1 MNFQAAIF
9 DLDGTLINSL
19 EDLADSANAMLAS
32 YGFPTHPLD
41 PYRYFVGNGSRKL
54 IERCLPKEKA
64 TDPDFVE
71 EALQRYK
78 EIYAHHT
85 EDKTRPYVGILSALQ
100 MLQQQGIPMGI
111 CTNKHQSAADEIV
124 AHMFP
129 AGLFQA
135 VVGDRPGLP
144 RKPNPQKVLQ
154 MAEEFG
160 VAPNCVAYFGDTS
173 VDMDTAHHAGFYAV
187 GVLWG
192 FRPKGELVAHG
203 ADLLL
208 ASPREITEKLSFQSK
223 ETPYDIARV

>member
-32 YGFPTHPLD
+32 YGFSTHPLD

-64 TDPDFVE
+64 ADPEFVE

-85 EDKTRPYVGILSALQ
+85 EDKTRPYVGILPALQ

-129 AGLFQA
+129 QGLFRTIS
-135 VVGDRPGLP
+135 GDRPGLP
-144 RKPNPQKVLQ
+144 RKPHPQKVLK
-154 MAEEFG
+154 MAEDFG
-160 VAPNCVAYFGDTS
+160 VAPGRVAYFGDTS
-173 VDMDTAHHAGFYAV
+173 VDMDTAHNAGFYAV

-192 FRPKGELVAHG
+192 FRPQEELVAHG
-203 ADLLL
+203 ADILL
-208 ASPREITEKLSFQSK
+208 ASPEEITTKLSF
-223 ETPYDIARV
+223 ARKQPHDTAEI

>member
-41 PYRYFVGNGSRKL
+41 PYRYFVGNVSRKL

-64 TDPDFVE
+64 ADPDFVE

-129 AGLFQA
+129 QGLFRTIS
-135 VVGDRPGLP
+135 GDRPGLP
-144 RKPNPQKVLQ
+144 RKPHPQKVLK
-154 MAEEFG
+154 MAEDFG
-160 VAPNCVAYFGDTS
+160 VAPRRVAYFGDTS
-173 VDMDTAHHAGFYAV
+173 VDMDTAHNAGFYAV

-192 FRPKGELVAHG
+192 FRPQEELVAHG
-203 ADLLL
+203 ADILL
-208 ASPREITEKLSFQSK
+208 ASPEEITIKLSF
-223 ETPYDIARV
+223 ARKQPHDTAEI

>member
-129 AGLFQA
+129 PGLFRTIS
-135 VVGDRPGLP
+135 GDRPGLP
-144 RKPNPQKVLQ
+144 RKPHPQKVLK
-154 MAEEFG
+154 MAEDFG
-160 VAPNCVAYFGDTS
+160 VASRRVAYFGDTS
-173 VDMDTAHHAGFYAV
+173 VDMDTAHNAGFYAV

-192 FRPKGELVAHG
+192 FRPQEELVAHG
-203 ADLLL
+203 ADILL
-208 ASPREITEKLSFQSK
+208 ASPEEITIKLSF
-223 ETPYDIARV
+223 ARK

>member
-64 TDPDFVE
+64 ADSEFVE

-85 EDKTRPYVGILSALQ
+85 EDKTRPYVGILPALQ
-100 MLQQQGIPMGI
+100 LLQQQGIPMGI

-129 AGLFQA
+129 QGMFRTIS
-135 VVGDRPGLP
+135 GDRPGLP
-144 RKPNPQKVLQ
+144 RKPHPQKVLK
-154 MAEEFG
+154 MAEDFG
-160 VAPNCVAYFGDTS
+160 VAPGRVAYFGDTS
-173 VDMDTAHHAGFYAV
+173 VDMDTAHNAGFYAV

-192 FRPKGELVAHG
+192 FRPQEELVAHG
-203 ADLLL
+203 ADILL
-208 ASPREITEKLSFQSK
+208 ASPEEITTKLSF
-223 ETPYDIARV
+223 ARQQPHDTAEI

>member
-1 MNFQAAIF
+1 MDFQAAIF

-19 EDLADSANAMLAS
+19 EDLANSANAMLVS
-32 YGFPTHPLD
+32 YGFPEHSLD
-41 PYRYFVGNGSRKL
+41 AYRYFVGNGSQKL
-54 IERCLPKEKA
+54 IERCLPEKQA
-64 TDPDFVE
+64 ADPMFVV

-78 EIYAHHT
+78 EIYAQHT
-85 EDKTRPYVGILSALQ
+85 EDRTRPYEGILSALRA
-100 MLQQQGIPMGI
+100 LKKKGIPLGI

-124 AHMFP
+124 SHMFP
-129 AGLFQA
+129 AGLFRD

-208 ASPREITEKLSFQSK
+208 ASPREITEKLSFQCK